1 MNTRKYLRTNYY
13 VASAVLVTQGKEK
26 EAVPDQEIDQEP
38 NAVRQNLGLM
48 MDRLYRRIYQLTW
61 FHDHDTESKKTQG
74 FEVFTGNLF
83 NCFPGASHAIWLFK
97 QVLLSVVVHH
107 VYYSPTSQFVPK
119 RNHFQSDPVS
129 PNGEQNRVVLEILHV
144 W

>member
-1 MNTRKYLRTNYY
+1 MLRVQFLWLKWLQNEW
-13 VASAVLVTQGKEK
+13 EK
-26 EAVPDQEIDQEP
+26 EAVPHQEIDQEP
-38 NAVRQNLGLM
+38 NAVRQNLRWM

-83 NCFPGASHAIWLFK
+83 NRFPGASHAIWLFK

>member
-83 NCFPGASHAIWLFK
+83 NRFPGASHAI
-97 QVLLSVVVHH
+97 
-107 VYYSPTSQFVPK
+107 
-119 RNHFQSDPVS
+119 
-129 PNGEQNRVVLEILHV
+129 
-144 W
+144 